1 MSTLASRPY
10 GHAMSS
16 HSGPPNSDRGGLL
29 CVCAQCPEILW
40 NLCRSGTRPSAATVR
55 VMDCLCTAGQ
65 RHSYSAYVGGEL
77 CATRASLAEPT
88 GESNAPGSTSE
99 LTQGPDV

>member
-65 RHSYSAYVGGEL
+65 RHSY
-77 CATRASLAEPT
+77 
-88 GESNAPGSTSE
+88 NA
-99 LTQGPDV
+99 